1 MLSHVDGQVNYIAM
15 LSGGLASYFAA
26 LRANERGPVVM
37 LFADT
42 KTEDED
48 TYRFLDDIE
57 RLSGIPTVRVADGRD
72 IWQVFRDVRFLGN
85 SRIDP
90 CSRILKRELLR
101 KWLETNRSSEDTTVV
116 LGFGW
121 DEAHRVKRA
130 LPHWEPWTIWAP
142 MTEAPYWGRLEMV
155 KAIKAQGIEP
165 PRLYALGFP
174 HNNCGGFCVKAGQA
188 QFRLLWQTMPE
199 RYLQHEAKEQAL
211 REYLGADVSILKDR
225 RGGTTK
231 PLTLKAF
238 REQLEASN
246 GGQCDAFDWGAC
258 SCFDLEVA

>member
-1 MLSHVDGQVNYIAM
+1 MKYVAM

-26 LRANERGPVVM
+26 IRANGRGDVTL

-48 TYRFLDDIE
+48 TYRFLGDIE
-57 RLSGIPTVRVADGRD
+57 RLCKMPLVRLADGRN
-72 IWQVFRDVRFLGN
+72 IWEVFRDVRFLGN

-101 KWLETNRSSEDTTVV
+101 QWLETNRSPEDTTVV

-130 LPHWEPWTIWAP
+130 LPHWEPWKVWAP
-142 MTEAPYWGRLEMV
+142 MTEAPYLGREEMTQ
-155 KAIKAQGIEP
+155 AIKAAGIEP
-165 PRLYALGFP
+165 PRLYAMGFP

-225 RGGTTK
+225 RGGITR

-238 REQLEASN
+238 REELEASN
-246 GGQCDAFDWGAC
+246 GAQCDAFDWGAC
-258 SCFDLEVA
+258 SCFDLEAA